1 MNEARKKRVA
11 LIALLLLGVGGAT
24 ALALVGASQ
33 QINVFFSPS
42 EIAEGKAQNVQRVRL
57 GGLVKEGS
65 LWRDPA
71 TVAVRFKV
79 TDRNRCVTV
88 NFDKILPDLF
98 REGDSVIAS
107 GLMQADGSLKAD
119 EVLAKHD
126 ENYMPPEVAQ
136 TMAKAKALAAQAKRD
151 HTQDCAP

>member
-1 MNEARKKRVA
+1 MNEARKKRLA
-11 LIALLLLGVGGAT
+11 LICLLLLGVGGAT

-33 QINVFFSPS
+33 QLNVFFSPS
-42 EIAEGKAQNVQRVRL
+42 DIAAGKATQVQRVRL

-65 LWRDPA
+65 LWRDP
-71 TVAVRFKV
+71 TSVAVRFKV
-79 TDRNRCVTV
+79 TDRNRCVV
-88 NFDKILPDLF
+88 VSFDKILPDLF

-126 ENYMPPEVAQ
+126 ENYMPPEVAE
-136 TMAKAKALAAQAKRD
+136 TMAKAKALAVQAQRD